1 MEERMASQQRTHFSI
16 ELVEW

>member
-1 MEERMASQQRTHFSI
+1 MASQQRTHFSI